1 MADKLNF
8 KESVA
13 AMFEGMDT
21 VVSSKTVVGDPIKIE
36 DVTIVPLVDVSFGL
50 GVGSTNAEKKDKGM
64 GGVGGKITP
73 SAVLVIK
80 DNTTRLVNIRNQ
92 DTMTKILDM
101 VPELLDRLQD
111 KKEDEVTEEDVN
123 DILSKGKKAT
133 KNETKN
139 EMKKETE

>member
-8 KESVA
+8 KESIA
-13 AMFEGMDT
+13 AIFEGMDT
-21 VVSSKTVVGDPIKIE
+21 VVSSKTVVGDPIKID

-50 GVGSTNAEKKDKGM
+50 GVGSTNADKKEKGT
-64 GGVGGKITP
+64 GGLGGKITP

-80 DNTTRLVNIRNQ
+80 DNNTRLVNIRNQ

-111 KKEDEVTEEDVN
+111 RKEDDVTEKDVD
-123 DILSKGKKAT
+123 DILNKAKK
-133 KNETKN
+133 
-139 EMKKETE
+139 